1 MVRIAF
7 MRHAGVMPD
16 LPMPLRAALGLV
28 ATAMDEAR
36 RLPDRAI
43 ELPMLAVGTVLQV
56 SMRAQ
61 QRYAELVARGDE
73 WIGSQQVSDEPPE
86 WARFD
91 DPADGHATGDAA
103 TGDAGT
109 TDSAA
114 APDTAPAEDV
124 AAEGTGEGGA
134 AESGAERA
142 APKSV
147 PAPRHTEPSRFDTVD
162 DD

>member
-1 MVRIAF
+1 
-7 MRHAGVMPD
+7 MPD
-16 LPMPLRAALGLV
+16 LPMPFRAALGLV

-61 QRYAELVARGDE
+61 QRYAELAARGDE
-73 WIGSQQVSDEPPE
+73 LINGHQVSDEPPE
-86 WARFD
+86 WANFD
-91 DPADGHATGDAA
+91 DPVDDAV
-103 TGDAGT
+103 D
-109 TDSAA
+109 
-114 APDTAPAEDV
+114 DV
-124 AAEGTGEGGA
+124 AQA
-134 AESGAERA
+134 GAERT